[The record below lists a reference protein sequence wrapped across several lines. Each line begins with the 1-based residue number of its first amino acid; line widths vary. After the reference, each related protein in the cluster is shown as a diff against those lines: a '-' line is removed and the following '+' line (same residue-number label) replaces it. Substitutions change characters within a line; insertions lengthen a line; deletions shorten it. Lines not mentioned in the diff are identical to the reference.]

1 MYFREAS
8 FKVGQGIDGLGLFS
22 HWEDQG
28 AKVLREQFLRM
39 VEASYSFSVSFF
51 FFFDILHMGR
61 WDPRPH
67 LLNLGMFVTL
77 GQ

>member
-1 MYFREAS
+1 MYFSEAS

-39 VEASYSFSVSFF
+39 VEASYSFCGFF
-51 FFFDILHMGR
+51 FLTYFTWAGGIHV
-61 WDPRPH
+61 PIS
-67 LLNLGMFVTL
+67 
-77 GQ
+77 

>member
-1 MYFREAS
+1 MYFSEAS

-39 VEASYSFSVSFF
+39 VEASYSFSVVVVFVFF
-51 FFFDILHMGR
+51 FTYFTWAGGIHI
-61 WDPRPH
+61 PIS
-67 LLNLGMFVTL
+67 
-77 GQ
+77 